1 MHDDDRGPGAVF
13 DPWFTAW
20 ASADAWR
27 VSHASP
33 ALWHERRRQR
43 LRSLLEHAAGASAW
57 WRERLL
63 RAPSGGADTA
73 AMLAA
78 VPVLTKHELMAG
90 FDEAVTD
97 PAVRRAD
104 AQAYARAHAGRGGAY
119 LGRYLAWE
127 SSGSR
132 GEPGLFLQDSCSLAV
147 ADAIAALRGPAAGTA
162 GIGIGCRIA
171 LVGAIDGPFASI
183 LSLQRLR
190 ALNPWVAV
198 STKAFSL
205 LQPLEALLR
214 QLQDWRPRVLASY
227 PSMAWVLAQQQRR
240 GALDLRLDA
249 VWTGGE
255 TLSDGWRRAIAEA
268 FGCALRDSYG
278 ASECLEIANECAS
291 GSLHLN
297 ADWVILEPVDEHFAP
312 VPPGHAGATTLL
324 TNLANR
330 VQPILRY
337 DIGDRVRLLP
347 GRCACGSPLP
357 VVEVQGRADDVLHL
371 RDARGGVLHVS
382 PLALTTVLEDEAGVS
397 DFRLEQRS
405 DGSLWLSLFDDA
417 CGSAARRRQVCAVLR
432 GWLRGQGAAGP
443 SIHLDPSTVLRPARG
458 ASGKLARI
466 VVAPRARSQPRHG

>member
-1 MHDDDRGPGAVF
+1 MHDSDRGPGAVF

-20 ASADAWR
+20 ASADVWT
-27 VSHASP
+27 VSYAP
-33 ALWHERRRQR
+33 AGLWQERRRQR
-43 LRSLLEHAAGASAW
+43 LHALVAQARDGSAW
-57 WRERLL
+57 WRDRLRGVPA
-63 RAPSGGADTA
+63 RAATTA
-73 AMLAA
+73 ALLAG
-78 VPVLTKHELMAG
+78 VPVLAKRDLMAN
-90 FDEAVTD
+90 FDDAVTD
-97 PAVRRAD
+97 RSVRRAD
-104 AQAYARAHAGRGGAY
+104 AQAYARSHDGRGGAY

-132 GEPGLFLQDSCSLAV
+132 GEPGLFLQDSGSLAV
-147 ADAIAALRGPAAGTA
+147 GDAIAALRGPAAAPGPA
-162 GIGIGCRIA
+162 AVDRRIA

-190 ALNPWVAV
+190 ALNPWVAAA
-198 STKAFSL
+198 TRAFSL
-205 LQPLEALLR
+205 LQPLHELVA
-214 QLQDWRPRVLASY
+214 QLQAWRPQVLATY

-255 TLSDGWRRAIAEA
+255 TLSAGWRSAIAEA
-268 FGCALRDSYG
+268 FGCGLRDSYG

-312 VPPGHAGATTLL
+312 VPPGQAGATTLL

-357 VVEVQGRADDVLHL
+357 VIEVQGRADDVVRLQ
-371 RDARGGVLHVS
+371 DAQGRPLHVS
-382 PLALTTVLEDEAGVS
+382 PLALTTVLEDEAGVC
-397 DFRLEQRS
+397 DFRLEQRG
-405 DGSLWLSLFDDA
+405 DGSLWLALFDDA

-432 GWLRGQGAAGP
+432 GWLRGQGAVRP
-443 SIHLDPSTVLRPARG
+443 SIRLCPPSARATRG
-458 ASGKLARI
+458 ASGKLARV
-466 VVAPRARSQPRHG
+466 VVARPRPLAPHA